1 MIYILVSTKNVQF
14 ILHRMPMNENPQS
27 CLRFFGGHGN
37 ERAPAFWPSSL
48 CTIFYNS
55 TDIFVNLIFFAVLKR
70 YSRVASKYRT
80 RGAATKIF
88 IWPSGQFKNWNW
100 DETTQLRYNPTEERT
115 IFELQGLPKNV
126 NRIAHSACWLSYYR
140 VGINKEQHC
149 WLCPSPSLDT
159 YSLQTRSLLYIGQ
172 FLNQNGAKKKKNG
185 N

>member
-1 MIYILVSTKNVQF
+1 MHISMIYILVSTKNVQF

-100 DETTQLRYNPTEERT
+100 DH
-115 IFELQGLPKNV
+115 IVKK
-126 NRIAHSACWLSYYR
+126 HSYWR
-140 VGINKEQHC
+140 KDHFWI
-149 WLCPSPSLDT
+149 
-159 YSLQTRSLLYIGQ
+159 TRLAQ
-172 FLNQNGAKKKKNG
+172 KCQ
-185 N
+185 